1 MSVRFPAPYETAV
14 QHSRRAERFLV
25 PAGLITT
32 AGNTFQLTAS
42 AILVFRAGNTALSVG
57 WLFIAV
63 AIPQVVLAVLF
74 GRLADRFDRRSLS
87 ITADVVSAVT
97 ALALPI
103 WLWTHSSAT
112 LGSYLANFLL
122 ACSAAL
128 FNPASNALVKERVH
142 DERLDRFN
150 SRFEMANNTGM
161 LLSSALAGFLVGWFG
176 ATPLFVFNAG
186 SFAVSALLTFLI
198 GRKPAAA
205 AVPGRGSGGESTD
218 PPTAAVPVVGH
229 PVKRL
234 VLLWTSS
241 AANLIVANTILTV
254 LILQTFHKGSWLIGV
269 VDALAGVG
277 FLTGAAFYPKLVA
290 RFGGLRLAVAAGIL
304 NCVLLSFESL
314 NYIVLMAVIPFA
326 GFLFA
331 QARIAGRVLLMRAS
345 PDERVGRIFGGA
357 QAFGLALGTAATIV
371 LAALA
376 DHVGVRWAFVALAAM
391 TAVHIAVARISL
403 LWKAAAEPA
412 LFEAPAPAAAPAP
425 APVQAPALEGA

>member
-1 MSVRFPAPYETAV
+1 MSVHPPEPYDTAV
-14 QHSRRAERFLV
+14 QHSKRAERLLV

-32 AGNTFQLTAS
+32 AGNTFQITAS

-87 ITADVVSAVT
+87 ITADVASAVT
-97 ALALPI
+97 AFALPL

-128 FNPASNALVKERVH
+128 FNPASNALVKERIK
-142 DERLDRFN
+142 DARLDRFN
-150 SRFEMANNTGM
+150 SHFEMANNTGM
-161 LLSSALAGFLVGWFG
+161 LLSSALAGFLVAWFG

-186 SFAVSALLTFLI
+186 TFAVSALLTFFI
-198 GRKPAAA
+198 GRKPAAEPAPAPQTAGEGAGDA
-205 AVPGRGSGGESTD
+205 ADQPAAPVP
-218 PPTAAVPVVGH
+218 AAH

-234 VLLWTSS
+234 VLLWTSG
-241 AANLIVANTILTV
+241 AANVIVANTILTV
-254 LILQTFHKGSWLIGV
+254 LILQTFHKGTWLIGV

-290 RFGGLRLAVAAGIL
+290 RFGGLRLAVVAGIL
-304 NCVLLSFESL
+304 NCVLLGFESV

-345 PDERVGRIFGGA
+345 PEERVGRIFGGA
-357 QAFGLALGTAATIV
+357 QAFGLALGTTATII
-371 LAALA
+371 LSAFA

-391 TAVHIAVARISL
+391 TTVQILAASISM
-403 LWKAAAEPA
+403 LWKPGAAAEPA
-412 LFEAPAPAAAPAP
+412 RGQAPAPA
-425 APVQAPALEGA
+425 LEAVVEG

>member
-1 MSVRFPAPYETAV
+1 MSVRSPAPYETAA
-14 QHSRRAERFLV
+14 QHSRRAERLLV

-42 AILVFRAGNTALSVG
+42 AILVFRAGDTALSVG

-74 GRLADRFDRRSLS
+74 GRLADRSDRRSLS

-128 FNPASNALVKERVH
+128 FNPASNALVKERVQ

-161 LLSSALAGFLVGWFG
+161 LLSSALAGFLVAWFG

-186 SFAVSALLTFLI
+186 TFAVSALLTFLI
-198 GRKPAAA
+198 GGKPAAA
-205 AVPGRGSGGESTD
+205 SAPASGPGADAADSPAAPVPSR
-218 PPTAAVPVVGH
+218 PVAH

-234 VLLWTSS
+234 VLLWSS
-241 AANLIVANTILTV
+241 GAANLIVANTVLTV

-290 RFGGLRLAVAAGIL
+290 RFGGLRLAVVAGIL

-357 QAFGLALGTAATIV
+357 QAFGLALGTAATII
-371 LAALA
+371 LAAFA

-391 TAVHIAVARISL
+391 TTAQILIARISL
-403 LWKAAAEPA
+403 LWKAEAEPA
-412 LFEAPAPAAAPAP
+412 PTPEAI
-425 APVQAPALEGA
+425 LEAVVEA

>member
-1 MSVRFPAPYETAV
+1 MSARPSAPCETAV
-14 QHSRRAERFLV
+14 QHSKRAERLLV

-32 AGNTFQLTAS
+32 AGNTFQITAS
-42 AILVFRAGNTALSVG
+42 AILVFRAGDTALSVG

-63 AIPQVVLAVLF
+63 AIPQVLLAVLF

-87 ITADVVSAVT
+87 ITADVAGAV
-97 ALALPI
+97 AAFVLPV

-128 FNPASNALVKERVH
+128 FNPAANALVKERVQ
-142 DERLDRFN
+142 DARLDRFN

-186 SFAVSALLTFLI
+186 TFAVSALLTFLI
-198 GRKPAAA
+198 GRKPAAPA
-205 AVPGRGSGGESTD
+205 ASAASGVSD
-218 PPTAAVPVVGH
+218 RPTAAAPVAY

-234 VLLWTSS
+234 ALLWTSG

-254 LILQTFHKGSWLIGV
+254 LILQTFHKGTWLIGV

-277 FLTGAAFYPKLVA
+277 FLTGAACYPKLVA
-290 RFGGLRLAVAAGIL
+290 RFGGLRLAVVAGIL
-304 NCVLLSFESL
+304 NCVLLGFESL

-331 QARIAGRVLLMRAS
+331 QARIAGRVLVMRAS
-345 PDERVGRIFGGA
+345 PDERVGSIFGGA
-357 QAFGLALGTAATIV
+357 QAFGLALGTAATVV
-371 LAALA
+371 LAGFA
-376 DHVGVRWAFVALAAM
+376 DHVGVRWAFVVLAAM
-391 TAVHIAVARISL
+391 TTVQILAARLSI
-403 LWKAAAEPA
+403 LWKMPVRPA
-412 LFEAPAPAAAPAP
+412 RLEMPSPAREA
-425 APVQAPALEGA
+425 VVEG